1 MESSIIQLVENQ
13 VLYKIGQADMN
24 IYFVLFGSI
33 ALNKQIDRN
42 NSLDQHQSSKTI
54 GKVHLGSTLGEEIL
68 FDINLQVRREEAV
81 CERDSCLIGITK
93 NKLFLLQKALLDED
107 NQKDYYAIESALR
120 GNFLLKDG
128 WRKETPRSDFNFN

>member
-1 MESSIIQLVENQ
+1 MESSIIQLIESQ
-13 VLYKIGQADMN
+13 VLYKVGQPDMN

-33 ALNKQIDRN
+33 KLNKI
-42 NSLDQHQSSKTI
+42 SEETKTI

-93 NKLFLLQKALLDED
+93 NKLFLLQKALLDEG

-128 WRKETPRSDFNFN
+128 WRNQTPSSDINFN

>member
-13 VLYKIGQADMN
+13 VLYKVGQADMN

-33 ALNKQIDRN
+33 ALKRKNDVQNGPEK
-42 NSLDQHQSSKTI
+42 SQSSKTI
-54 GKVHLGSTLGEEIL
+54 GRVQLGSTLGEEIL
-68 FDINLQVRREEAV
+68 FDINSQVRREEAI

-107 NQKDYYAIESALR
+107 N
-120 GNFLLKDG
+120 
-128 WRKETPRSDFNFN
+128 